1 MLVLKRKEGQSLIIG
16 DNIIV
21 KVIEIEGRSV
31 KIGIEAPKDISI
43 VREELLEKIKQKI
56 ALSRVDETVV
66 SQLKVQKPHKKE
78 ESRE

>member
-16 DNIIV
+16 DKIIV

-43 VREELLEKIKQKI
+43 VREELLEKIKQKV
-56 ALSRVDETVV
+56 AESRLDESMV
-66 SQLKVQKPHKKE
+66 SQLKNQPGQKKDE
-78 ESRE
+78 GS

>member
-1 MLVLKRKEGQSLIIG
+1 MLVLRRKEGQSLIIG

-43 VREELLEKIKQKI
+43 VREELLEKIKQKV
-56 ALSRVDETVV
+56 AESRLDESMV
-66 SQLKVQKPHKKE
+66 SQLKNQPGQKKDE
-78 ESRE
+78 GG

>member
-43 VREELLEKIKQKI
+43 VREELLEKIKQKV
-56 ALSRVDETVV
+56 AESRLDESMV
-66 SQLKVQKPHKKE
+66 SQLKNQPWQKKDE
-78 ESRE
+78 GG

>member
-43 VREELLEKIKQKI
+43 VREELLEKIKQKV
-56 ALSRVDETVV
+56 AESRLDESMV
-66 SQLKVQKPHKKE
+66 SQLKNQPGQKKDE
-78 ESRE
+78 GG

>member
-21 KVIEIEGRSV
+21 KVIEIEGRNV

-43 VREELLEKIKQKI
+43 VREELLEKIKQKV
-56 ALSRVDETVV
+56 AESRLDESMV
-66 SQLKVQKPHKKE
+66 SQLKNQPGQKKDE
-78 ESRE
+78 GG